1 MAAYDRITND
11 YGTYG
16 AYHTPLDL
24 KPDEYYEPEF
34 ILDNRI
40 SGTLDELAEE
50 YLAGKWEYRDDYYA
64 LLHDIYESFSNFEP
78 EELKNDVEI
87 IRAAIKF
94 NDDYSISELCPEA
107 LEDKDIV
114 MALLDEVDARSNEHD
129 KYNAFM
135 ELFNKGVGSDVLA
148 DKEVALRWVDY
159 RADNLQDVSPELRDD
174 KDVVLAAV
182 KHDSQALN
190 YASDRLKNDVE
201 VVTAAL
207 RKDDCYA
214 VLFAGYEVKNDKD
227 FALKAIEVNPWNAR
241 FLSAELRNDK
251 DIYDAVYK
259 KDENLKEY
267 ITPLHN
273 LYRISNPE
281 DYNAFMKGEW
291 KDQNLFWYSD
301 FKAKEVPEYD
311 NLKKE
316 CGIRGNANMYF
327 RPYYNDLTG
336 KNEVLIYTNEKDAIK
351 DIKEDMEY
359 HKNHDIS
366 CIVNKNEV
374 VKAYQPK
381 QIERLDDLALDYQVG
396 QFDKHI
402 GKISSFEDKAVTA
415 IMKYGK
421 DWHKHWKDMKPIT
434 EVIAERQAA
443 KKTSLDDVIK
453 GAKAKANTQP
463 DNTSPDKNKTR

>member
-1 MAAYDRITND
+1 MAAYDVIENE
-11 YGTYG
+11 YGKYG
-16 AYHTPLDL
+16 AYHTPDDL
-24 KPDEYYEPEF
+24 KEDEYYEPEF

-40 SGTLDELAEE
+40 WGTLDELAEE

-64 LLHDIYESFSNFEP
+64 LLHDVYDDYSNFP
-78 EELKNDVEI
+78 KELKNDLEI
-87 IRAAIKF
+87 TRAAIRF
-94 NDDYSISELCPEA
+94 NDCSISDLSPEA
-107 LEDKDIV
+107 LDDKEIV
-114 MALLDEVDARSNEHD
+114 MSLLDDIDSRSNEYD
-129 KYNAFM
+129 RYNAFM
-135 ELFNKGVGSDVLA
+135 ELFNKGVGSEVLA
-148 DKEVALRWVDY
+148 DKEVALRWVNY
-159 RADNLQDVSPELRDD
+159 RADNLQDVPFEDD
-174 KDVVLAAV
+174 KDVVMAAV
-182 KHDSQALN
+182 KHDSQALK
-190 YASDRLKNDVE
+190 YASYRLKNDIE

-207 RKDDCYA
+207 RETDCFGVLYA
-214 VLFAGYEVKNDKD
+214 SDELRNNKD
-227 FALKAIEVNPWNAR
+227 FALKAIEVNPWNINSVVAG
-241 FLSAELRNDK
+241 LHNHK
-251 DIYDAVYK
+251 DLYDAVYK
-259 KDENLKEY
+259 KDESLKEY
-267 ITPLHN
+267 IQPLHN

-281 DYNAFMKGEW
+281 DYKAFVNGEW
-291 KDQNLFWYSD
+291 NTHNLYWFSSFD
-301 FKAKEVPEYD
+301 AKKIYD
-311 NLKKE
+311 YDKLKKD
-316 CGIRGNANMYF
+316 CGIRENANMYF

-336 KNEVLIYTNEKDAIK
+336 KNEVLIYTNEKEAIR